1 MQSMTGFGRGSATW
15 EGLVINIELSSV
27 NRRNL
32 ETSFNLPK
40 EWQALERPLAA
51 VIRERMQRGKIH
63 TVLTVDAAE
72 GQGALAWDADAVEA
86 TLQKL
91 NKLAFKVGS
100 KWPPDV
106 DTLFRLVQQHRVDAD
121 LPKADEVEPCAMQAL
136 DRALEAINAMRATEG
151 EALQRDL
158 AERVDRLRACW
169 SEIQTVCADTLPN
182 YRQALLD
189 RLRQAG
195 LELDLQDERVL
206 KEVAIFA
213 DRIDVTE
220 ELTRL
225 DSHLDQIRE
234 TLYSAEKDGVIGRK
248 LEFIVQEI
256 HREFN
261 TIGSK
266 ANNLAVTKQVIEA
279 KNEIERIREQVQ
291 NVE

>member
-15 EGLVINIELSSV
+15 EGLVINVELSSV

-40 EWQALERPLAA
+40 EWQALERPLANA
-51 VIRERMQRGKIH
+51 IRERLQRGKVH
-63 TVLTVDAAE
+63 TVLNVDVAE
-72 GQGALAWDADAVEA
+72 GNNALAWDGAAVDAS
-86 TLQKL
+86 LSKL
-91 NKLAFKVGS
+91 HKLADRVGS
-100 KWPPDV
+100 AWPPDV
-106 DTLFRLVQQHRVDAD
+106 DTLFRLVLQHRVDAD
-121 LPKADEVEPCAMQAL
+121 LPSAEEAEPYAMEAVRAAL
-136 DRALEAINAMRATEG
+136 DAITQMRNAEG

-158 AERVDRLRACW
+158 ADRVDRLRACW
-169 SEIQTVCADTLPN
+169 NEIKSVGDQTLPN

-195 LELDLQDERVL
+195 LELELEDERVL

-220 ELTRL
+220 EITRL
-225 DSHLDQIRE
+225 DSHLAQFKE
-234 TLYSAEKDGVIGRK
+234 TLYTAGQDGVIGRK